1 MTPRSNWES
10 LRALFEAALERPPAE
25 RAAFLRDQ
33 TDDEAIRGE
42 VESLVAAHEQAEGLM
57 TESALGP
64 VRENES
70 LADAP
75 RLAVGGRLGAFQ
87 ILDRLGSGGMG
98 EVYRA
103 RDTRLDRFVAIK
115 VLSPVI
121 DTAPRGRERFER
133 EARAISKLSHPHI
146 CALHD
151 VGAAQVD
158 GREVPFLVLELLEGD
173 TLAARLARGP
183 LSVGQAVDHAIDM
196 ADALATAHAQGIV
209 HRDLK
214 PANVMVTASGVK
226 LLDFGLAQ
234 LRVPGASDGLPAAP
248 IDNPLTRSGMVI
260 GTPPYMSPEQV
271 GGLKVDARSDIFSFG
286 SVLYEMLTGQ
296 RAFAGTSTRSAA
308 AQILGD
314 DPTPVSEIV
323 RSVPADLANVVSHC
337 LRKDPARRY
346 QYIADVK
353 VALEDVRE
361 ASRSRPQAQ
370 TTHTG
375 SRWRWAWMMLLV
387 PAVLAGNYF
396 AWPRRTPPEAP
407 PPRVV
412 PLTTLQGS
420 EGSPTLAPDGEQVA
434 FTWSGPNQD
443 NEDIYVQR
451 IGSGTEVRRTVHPA
465 RDYSPAWS
473 PDGRW
478 IAFLRGEVPGRSA
491 LILVPPLG
499 GAERRVGELHIRR
512 SNVVPPYL
520 SWFPDS
526 SALVIVHS
534 PAPGQTE
541 GLFVMSIETGE
552 KHALTTPPAGAPD
565 HNPAVSPDG
574 RTVTF
579 KRGPKLC
586 VVAVGQD
593 FKAATEPRALAG
605 GYRSAFQPTWTPD
618 GKEIV
623 YSQDRS
629 LWRLDPSGERPPAR
643 LPFGGQDA
651 IMPVLSGSIPGKP
664 TRLVYVRRTAD
675 QNLWRLDLPA
685 FATATSSAPV
695 LSKSSSS
702 TMADSSPQFSPD
714 GRRVAFESNRSGEM
728 EVWVADADGAN
739 AVPLTALR
747 GYSGS
752 PRWSPD
758 SQTIA
763 FDFGKEEQWDVYVV
777 RADGGKPRRIT
788 AEPTYDSVPSFSR
801 DGISLYF
808 NSNRSGGFE
817 IWKLPLSGG
826 AAVQITRNGGFVAF
840 ESFDGRHLYY
850 TQTATGSSTL
860 WRIATAGGDPEK
872 VLDGVSERAFVV
884 LEKGIY
890 YVERQGTTNT
900 GSYLFGGLVF
910 SGPDARPLLR
920 FFDFASAQ
928 SRILADLG
936 ERVGRGLGVSPDGR
950 TILFTRADN
959 PSSDLMMVE
968 NFR

>member
-1 MTPRSNWES
+1 
-10 LRALFEAALERPPAE
+10 
-25 RAAFLRDQ
+25 
-33 TDDEAIRGE
+33 
-42 VESLVAAHEQAEGLM
+42 
-57 TESALGP
+57 
-64 VRENES
+64 
-70 LADAP
+70 
-75 RLAVGGRLGAFQ
+75 
-87 ILDRLGSGGMG
+87 
-98 EVYRA
+98 
-103 RDTRLDRFVAIK
+103 
-115 VLSPVI
+115 
-121 DTAPRGRERFER
+121 
-133 EARAISKLSHPHI
+133 
-146 CALHD
+146 
-151 VGAAQVD
+151 
-158 GREVPFLVLELLEGD
+158 
-173 TLAARLARGP
+173 
-183 LSVGQAVDHAIDM
+183 
-196 ADALATAHAQGIV
+196 
-209 HRDLK
+209 
-214 PANVMVTASGVK
+214 
-226 LLDFGLAQ
+226 
-234 LRVPGASDGLPAAP
+234 
-248 IDNPLTRSGMVI
+248 
-260 GTPPYMSPEQV
+260 
-271 GGLKVDARSDIFSFG
+271 
-286 SVLYEMLTGQ
+286 
-296 RAFAGTSTRSAA
+296 
-308 AQILGD
+308 
-314 DPTPVSEIV
+314 
-323 RSVPADLANVVSHC
+323 
-337 LRKDPARRY
+337 
-346 QYIADVK
+346 
-353 VALEDVRE
+353 
-361 ASRSRPQAQ
+361 
-370 TTHTG
+370 
-375 SRWRWAWMMLLV
+375 MMLLV
-387 PAVLAGNYF
+387 PAVLVAGYF
-396 AWPRRTPPEAP
+396 AWPGQSPPKAP

-465 RDYSPAWS
+465 RDFSPAWS

-478 IAFLRGEVPGRSA
+478 IAFLRGEVPGRSE

-499 GAERRVGELHIRR
+499 GAERRVGELHIRG
-512 SNVVPPYL
+512 SYIVPPYL

-526 SALVIVHS
+526 RALVIVHS
-534 PAPGQTE
+534 PAPGQTD
-541 GLFVMSIETGE
+541 GLFVMSIETSE
-552 KHALTTPPAGAPD
+552 KHALTTPLAGDPD

-579 KRGPKLC
+579 KRGATLC

-605 GYRSAFQPTWTPD
+605 GYRSFQPTWTPD

-629 LWRLDPSGERPPAR
+629 LWRLDPSGERPPAQ

-675 QNLWRLDLPA
+675 NNLWRLELPA
-685 FATATSSAPV
+685 FASATSSAPV
-695 LSKSSSS
+695 LFKSSS
-702 TMADSSPQFSPD
+702 TMVDSSPQFSPD
-714 GRRVAFESNRSGEM
+714 SKRVAFESNRSGDM

-758 SQTIA
+758 ANTIA
-763 FDFGKEEQWDVYVV
+763 FDSNKEGQWDVYVV

-788 AEPTYDSVPSFSR
+788 PEPTSDFVPSFSR
-801 DGISLYF
+801 DGTSLYF
-808 NSNRSGGFE
+808 SSNRSGGFE
-817 IWKLPLSGG
+817 IWKVPLSGG
-826 AAVQITRNGGFVAF
+826 AAVQITRNGGYVAF

-850 TQTATGSSTL
+850 TQTSTGSSTL

-872 VLDGVSERAFVV
+872 VLDAVSERAFVV

-890 YVERQGTTNT
+890 YVERQGATNT
-900 GSYLFGGLVF
+900 GSYVFGGLVF

>member
-1 MTPRSNWES
+1 MIPRSDWES
-10 LRALFEAALERPPAE
+10 LRALFEAALKRPPAE

-75 RLAVGGRLGAFQ
+75 RLAVGGRLGAFE

-115 VLSPVI
+115 VLSPAI
-121 DTAPRGRERFER
+121 DTGPRGRERFER

-146 CALHD
+146 CTLHD

-158 GREVPFLVLELLEGD
+158 GREVPFLVLELLEGE

-183 LSVGQAVDHAIDM
+183 LSVRQAVDHAIDM
-196 ADALATAHAQGIV
+196 ADALATAHARGIV

-214 PANVMVTASGVK
+214 PANVMVTTSGVK
-226 LLDFGLAQ
+226 LLDFGLAH
-234 LRVPGASDGLPAAP
+234 LRVPEDANDGVPASPGDH
-248 IDNPLTRSGMVI
+248 PLTSAGMVV

-271 GGLKVDARSDIFSFG
+271 EGRKLDARSDIFSFG
-286 SVLYEMLTGQ
+286 ALLYEMLTGH
-296 RAFAGTSTRSAA
+296 RAFAGDSRRSAA

-314 DPTPVSEIV
+314 DPTPVNELV
-323 RSVPADLANVVSHC
+323 RSVPADLAKVVWHC

-361 ASRSRPQAQ
+361 ESRSRPQAQ
-370 TTHTG
+370 TKHTG
-375 SRWRWAWMMLLV
+375 SRWRWAWMVLLL
-387 PAVLAGNYF
+387 PAVLAGSYF
-396 AWPRRTPPEAP
+396 AWPRQTPPEAP
-407 PPRVV
+407 PPRVI

-451 IGSGTEVRRTVHPA
+451 IGSGIEVRRTVHPA
-465 RDYSPAWS
+465 REFSPAWS

-478 IAFLRGEVPGRSA
+478 IAFLRGEVPGRSE

-499 GAERRVGELHIRR
+499 GAEQRVGELHIRQ
-512 SNVVPPYL
+512 SIIVPPYL

-526 SALVIVHS
+526 RALVIVHS

-552 KHALTTPPAGAPD
+552 KHAFTTPPSGDPD

-574 RTVTF
+574 RTVAF
-579 KRGPKLC
+579 RRGARLC

-593 FKAATEPRALAG
+593 LKAATEPRVLAAG
-605 GYRSAFQPTWTPD
+605 NAFQPTWTPD

-623 YSQDRS
+623 YSQGRS
-629 LWRLDPSGERPPAR
+629 LWRLDPPGERPPAQ

-675 QNLWRLDLPA
+675 NNLWRLDLPGL
-685 FATATSSAPV
+685 ATATSSEPV
-695 LSKSSSS
+695 LFKSSS
-702 TMADSSPQFSPD
+702 TMVDSSPQFSPD
-714 GRRVAFESNRSGEM
+714 GKRVAFESNRTGQT

-739 AVPLTALR
+739 AVSLAAVG

-752 PRWSPD
+752 PRWSRD
-758 SQTIA
+758 STTIA
-763 FDFGKEEQWDVYVV
+763 FDANTDGQWDVYVV
-777 RADGGKPRRIT
+777 SADGGKPRRIT
-788 AEPTYDSVPSFSR
+788 HERTSDSRPSFSR
-801 DGISLYF
+801 DGTSLYF
-808 NSNRSGGFE
+808 NSNRNGGFE
-817 IWKLPLSGG
+817 IWKMPLSGG
-826 AAVQITRNGGFVAF
+826 AAVPITRNGGFVAV

-850 TQTATGSSTL
+850 TQTATGSSAL
-860 WRIATAGGDPEK
+860 WRIATAGGDLQR
-872 VLDGVSERAFVV
+872 VVDDVSEGAFVV
-884 LEKGIY
+884 LQKGIY
-890 YVERQGTTNT
+890 YVERQGANNNT
-900 GSYLFGGLVF
+900 GAYLFGGLVF
-910 SGPDARPLLR
+910 SGPDARPRLR

-936 ERVGRGLGVSPDGR
+936 ERVTRGLGVSPDGR
-950 TILFTRADN
+950 TILFTRADH